1 MPEQLTLLS
10 EDHPAKTSP
19 SPASAPGSEA
29 SGQAS
34 GTTSSASP
42 SSAKRRGSSG
52 RTSAVRFPATV
63 DAISGSSS
71 VVWPT
76 QGMMRDGVCSAL
88 PTLERPTDG
97 SVSSLWGTPTVQV
110 AQGSAY
116 QYANGDHT
124 KPVLTLLGQVR
135 QERNWATPDASVM
148 NDAER
153 PETFLARQAAL
164 KEKHINGN
172 GAGTPLAMQ
181 VKLWPTVRAS
191 EWKGTGPLGSVSHQY
206 RLDRKYLDATVQE
219 QEQASGLLAADW
231 VECLMG
237 WPDGWT
243 RLPAGRWGK
252 ARSSTTGSRR
262 ALRAKQNTGS
272 AG

>member
-1 MPEQLTLLS
+1 MQDQLMLWS
-10 EDHPAKTSP
+10 EEVHARTSP
-19 SPASAPGSEA
+19 SPESAQGSQASAADSGS
-29 SGQAS
+29 
-34 GTTSSASP
+34 TSSALP
-42 SSAKRRGSSG
+42 SSAKRRSSSG
-52 RTSAVRFPATV
+52 KTSAVRFPATLDV
-63 DAISGSSS
+63 ISESSS
-71 VVWPT
+71 VRWPT
-76 QGMMRDGVCSAL
+76 QGMMRAGVCSAL
-88 PTLERPTDG
+88 PTLERHTDG

-110 AQGSAY
+110 AQWSAY

-243 RLPAGRWGK
+243 RLPAGQQVK
-252 ARSSTTGSRR
+252 ARRSTNGSRR
-262 ALRAKQNTGS
+262 ASRAKRKTGS
-272 AG
+272 DG